1 MEIKNNELE
10 EMRQQLGILKEKI
23 DGQKLIN
30 DNLIR
35 QSMLNKMS
43 FMKKYTWVSFFLLAY
58 IYVAFFSLREQFNMS
73 WLLYIATVIIMTV
86 NVLFDAY
93 INRFSKDQFLN
104 NDLIATS
111 KRMVRMKK
119 LRKRSLLIGI
129 IGMSIWSPWF
139 FTELY
144 YGASSSN
151 GLVSPDYMWGTIVG
165 GLVGLLA
172 GACIGIWI
180 YLRMQSINSDII
192 QQIDEL
198 TKETE

>member
-30 DNLIR
+30 DKLIR

-43 FMKKYTWVSFFLLAY
+43 FMKKYTWISFVLLAY
-58 IYVAFFSLREQFNMS
+58 IYVAFFFLREQFNMS
-73 WLLYIATVIIMTV
+73 WLFYIATVIIMTV
-86 NVLFDAY
+86 DVLFDAY

-129 IGMSIWSPWF
+129 IGLSIWSPWL

-144 YGASSSN
+144 YGASSSH

-165 GLVGLLA
+165 GLIGLLA

-192 QQIDEL
+192 QQIEDL
-198 TKETE
+198 TKE

>member
-30 DNLIR
+30 DKLIR

-43 FMKKYTWVSFFLLAY
+43 FMKKYTWVSFFALAY
-58 IYVAFFSLREQFNMS
+58 IYVGFFFLREQFNMS
-73 WLLYIATVIIMTV
+73 WLFYIATVIIMTV
-86 NVLFDAY
+86 DVLFDAY

-129 IGMSIWSPWF
+129 IGMSIWSPWL

-151 GLVSPDYMWGTIVG
+151 GLVSPDYMWGIIVG

-192 QQIDEL
+192 QQIEEL

>member
-1 MEIKNNELE
+1 
-10 EMRQQLGILKEKI
+10 
-23 DGQKLIN
+23 
-30 DNLIR
+30 
-35 QSMLNKMS
+35 
-43 FMKKYTWVSFFLLAY
+43 MKKYTWVSFFALAY
-58 IYVAFFSLREQFNMS
+58 IYVGFFFLREQFNMS
-73 WLLYIATVIIMTV
+73 WLFYIATVIIMTV
-86 NVLFDAY
+86 DVLFDAY

-129 IGMSIWSPWF
+129 IGMSIWSPWL

-192 QQIDEL
+192 QQIEEL
-198 TKETE
+198 TKEGIA

>member
-30 DNLIR
+30 DKLIR

-43 FMKKYTWVSFFLLAY
+43 FMKKYTWVSFFALAY
-58 IYVAFFSLREQFNMS
+58 IYVGFFFLREQFNMS
-73 WLLYIATVIIMTV
+73 WLFYIATVIIMTV
-86 NVLFDAY
+86 DVLFDAY

-129 IGMSIWSPWF
+129 IGMSIWSPWL

-144 YGASSSN
+144 YGASSSK

-165 GLVGLLA
+165 GLIGLLA

-192 QQIDEL
+192 QQIEEL
-198 TKETE
+198 TKE

>member
-1 MEIKNNELE
+1 METKNNELE

-23 DGQKLIN
+23 DGQKVIN
-30 DNLIR
+30 DKLIR

-43 FMKKYTWVSFFLLAY
+43 FMKKYTWVSFFALAY
-58 IYVAFFSLREQFNMS
+58 IYVGFFFLREQFNMS
-73 WLLYIATVIIMTV
+73 WLFYIATVIIMTV
-86 NVLFDAY
+86 DVLFDAY

-129 IGMSIWSPWF
+129 IGMSIWSPWL

-144 YGASSSN
+144 YGASSSK

-192 QQIDEL
+192 QQIEEL
-198 TKETE
+198 TKE

>member
-1 MEIKNNELE
+1 
-10 EMRQQLGILKEKI
+10 MRQQLGILKEKI

-30 DNLIR
+30 DKLIR

-93 INRFSKDQFLN
+93 INRFSKNQFLN

-144 YGASSSN
+144 YGASSSK

-165 GLVGLLA
+165 GLIGLLA

-192 QQIDEL
+192 QQIEEL
-198 TKETE
+198 TKE

>member
-43 FMKKYTWVSFFLLAY
+43 FMKKYTWVSFFALAY
-58 IYVAFFSLREQFNMS
+58 IYVGFFFLREQFNMS
-73 WLLYIATVIIMTV
+73 WLFYIATVIIMTV

-93 INRFSKDQFLN
+93 INRFSKNQFLN

-129 IGMSIWSPWF
+129 IGMSIWSPWL

-144 YGASSSN
+144 YGASSSK

-165 GLVGLLA
+165 GLIGLLA

-192 QQIDEL
+192 QQIEEL
-198 TKETE
+198 TKE